1 MKFRIKTT
9 PQKST
14 NLLAR
19 ERQALWTALR
29 CSIAHRF
36 DYRLQLCFPSLVG
49 PVAAWLDK
57 QLWHILETAT
67 GPTTLSTASG
77 PEGHRVLPAPAAA
90 TPRRTFQEMVV
101 RAPVRLGGFGL
112 CSHADTAGLAFLGA
126 LE

>member
-9 PQKST
+9 PQKSAD
-14 NLLAR
+14 LLAR

-36 DYRLQLCFPSLVG
+36 DYWLQLCFPSLVG

-67 GPTTLSTASG
+67 GLTIPRTASG
-77 PEGHRVLPAPAAA
+77 LEGECVLPVPVAG
-90 TPRRTFQEMVV
+90 RDGRTFQELVV